1 VDGRTISR
9 AAIYAHIGRS
19 RLRAGAQYRLS
30 FVLQIV
36 GSGLLSGLDF
46 IAVLVIFTS
55 IDALAGW
62 DIHEV
67 AFLYGTSY
75 VVFKAADMCF
85 GNLDKLPMFI
95 RMGSFDQ
102 ILTRPLGTLGQIL
115 AADIDLRHVGGIAQG
130 AAVLAYALT
139 GVAIDWT
146 VGRVVVF
153 ASMLVSAFV
162 IFGALWVI
170 TNSIAIWTTDARELA
185 NAVTYGGNFFTQHPL
200 NMYAKWMQRLFGLVL
215 VLGFINY
222 FPSLY
227 VLDHADP
234 IRAPTVLRF
243 VSPVAAAAVS
253 VVAGFV
259 WRVGVRHYR
268 STGS

>member
-1 VDGRTISR
+1 VSR

-19 RLRAGAQYRLS
+19 RLRAGFQYRLS
-30 FVLQIV
+30 FTLQII

-46 IAVLVIFTS
+46 IGILVVFSS

-62 DIHEV
+62 DLHEV

-75 VVFKAADMCF
+75 VVFKSADMCF

-115 AADIDLRHVGGIAQG
+115 AADVDLRHIGGITQG
-130 AAVLAYALT
+130 AGVLAYSLT
-139 GVAIDWT
+139 GVEIDWT
-146 VGRVVVF
+146 IGRVLVLI
-153 ASMLVSAFV
+153 SMLASAFV
-162 IFGALWVI
+162 IFGALWII
-170 TNSIAIWTTDARELA
+170 TNSIAIWTTDAREFA

-200 NMYAKWMQRLFGLVL
+200 NMYAKWMQRMFGFVL
-215 VLGFINY
+215 VLGFVNY

-227 VLDHADP
+227 LLEHPDP
-234 IRAPTVLRF
+234 TGAPTVLRF
-243 VSPVAAAAVS
+243 VSPLAAVAVSLVAA
-253 VVAGFV
+253 FV
-259 WRVGVRHYR
+259 WRVSVRHYR